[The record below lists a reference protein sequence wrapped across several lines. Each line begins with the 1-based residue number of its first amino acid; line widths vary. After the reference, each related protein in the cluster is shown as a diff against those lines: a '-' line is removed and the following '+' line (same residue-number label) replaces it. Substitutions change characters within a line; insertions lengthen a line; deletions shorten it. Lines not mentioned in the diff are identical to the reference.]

1 MKWKIIQSEI
11 DEFVLLSDS
20 LNIQKLKGKNAHD
33 IVSVLLYLQGDTTS
47 PNLLAEF
54 PIEHFEIEYI
64 DDIKE
69 WLAFNNFLP
78 SSSIVPIK
86 MNVIG
91 EFGDNFKLL
100 NEFIKKLPEYYSIN
114 KVHNLSLTQKIE
126 NFDQSTFTL
135 LIAPFYYNQNI
146 INQIGE
152 IQLNTK
158 NDFLLIELFQN
169 GIGIGPLMNLDRDTV
184 CINCIEKRRIF
195 NYNAPKV
202 IFENILEKKV
212 GSVNINNV
220 LEIGNFNINCNFIYN
235 ELLKYSKKTSSHLY
249 NKSVFIDFNR
259 YENQSYEVLKVPHCE
274 ICNNTIIYNPL

>member
-33 IVSVLLYLQGDTTS
+33 IVSVLLHMQGDTNS

-64 DDIKE
+64 EDIKE

-91 EFGDNFKLL
+91 EFGDNFKLI

-114 KVHNLSLTQKIE
+114 KVHNLSLNLKIE
-126 NFDQSTFTL
+126 NFDQSAFTL

-184 CINCIEKRRIF
+184 CINCIEKRRMF

-202 IFENILEKKV
+202 IIENILEKKV